1 MSTHNDALYA
11 YYYTDNASTNKVQVT
26 EIFDFDD
33 VTKQE
38 TGTDIQRFTGSIEN
52 QTPLLDQC
60 SNAVVSDWNCN
71 ESGKLFHQSMFQN
84 HN

>member
-38 TGTDIQRFTGSIEN
+38 TGTDIQRFTGSMEN
-52 QTPLLDQC
+52 QSPLLDQC

-71 ESGKLFHQSMFQN
+71 ESGKLSHQSMFQF

>member
-11 YYYTDNASTNKVQVT
+11 YYYTDNASTNNVQVT

-38 TGTDIQRFTGSIEN
+38 KGTDLQRFTDSIEN
-52 QTPLLDQC
+52 QTPLLDHC
-60 SNAVVSDWNCN
+60 SNAVVSDWNCI
-71 ESGKLFHQSMFQN
+71 ESGKLSYQSMFQFYN
-84 HN
+84 